1 MILVREQLADV
12 GVSGDW
18 VMGLLDFVR
27 YSDLDNYN
35 HVNNKVYHAW
45 FENLRVCYLQESGF
59 DFSDKTAPMP
69 VVRTANIEYVAP
81 MFMGED
87 YITVIR
93 CSKLGRTSFD
103 LDYAVFVEGEI
114 RAQGQTRIVMADL
127 EASKPVPVADD
138 IRALFIARDKAA
150 T

>member
-1 MILVREQLADV
+1 MILDREQLAEA
-12 GVSGDW
+12 GIEGKW

-27 YSDLDNYN
+27 YSDLDSYN

-45 FENLRVCYLQESGF
+45 FENLRVCYLTESAF
-59 DFSDKTAPMP
+59 DFSDKTVALP
-69 VVRTANIEYVAP
+69 VVRTASIEYIAP

-87 YITVIR
+87 YITVVR

-103 LDYAVFVEGEI
+103 LDYAVYCEGEI

-127 EASKPVPVADD
+127 AAGKPVLVADD
-138 IRALFIARDKAA
+138 IRALFIARDKATA
-150 T
+150 

>member
-1 MILVREQLADV
+1 M
-12 GVSGDW
+12 
-18 VMGLLDFVR
+18 
-27 YSDLDNYN
+27 
-35 HVNNKVYHAW
+35 
-45 FENLRVCYLQESGF
+45 
-59 DFSDKTAPMP
+59 
-69 VVRTANIEYVAP
+69 
-81 MFMGED
+81 MFMGEV
-87 YITVIR
+87 YRTGLR
-93 CSKLGRTSFD
+93 CAKLGRDSVD

>member
-1 MILVREQLADV
+1 M
-12 GVSGDW
+12 
-18 VMGLLDFVR
+18 
-27 YSDLDNYN
+27 
-35 HVNNKVYHAW
+35 
-45 FENLRVCYLQESGF
+45 QESGF
-59 DFSDKTAPMP
+59 DFSDQTTPMP